1 MAHTRPAQVARLV
14 ARLEAPGDQIYVH
27 VDAQVPQEPFTQ
39 ALAPYPSVEWTARHR
54 CRRTSY
60 GLMAATLDGMRAAL
74 AGGADYI
81 SVISGQD
88 YPIKPVEE
96 LRSHLNGRAGTC
108 FMNFW
113 ELPNP
118 RWEVPDGGLWRVEV
132 RHYQLG
138 RRRFRIPNR
147 FTPFIPRRRVPLGLT
162 PYAGADWWTLPRAAV
177 QHIVDFVERHPEV
190 VRFYR
195 HTLAPSEGLPHT
207 ILLNSPL
214 RDRVVYGNLRHIVFP
229 EGAWH
234 PLTLG
239 VFDFEALRNSGAFVA
254 RKFDAE
260 RDPQVLDLIDE
271 HLLGLDPGA
280 R

>member
-1 MAHTRPAQVARLV
+1 MARLQTP
-14 ARLEAPGDQIYVH
+14 EDEIYVH
-27 VDAQVPQEPFTQ
+27 VDGQVPQGPFTR
-39 ALAPYPSVEWTARHR
+39 ALAAHPNVVWTERHR

-74 AGGADYI
+74 GGEADYI

-88 YPIKPVEE
+88 YPIKPIEE
-96 LRSHLNGRAGTC
+96 LRTHLNARAGTS

-118 RWEVPDGGLWRVEV
+118 RWSVPNGGLWRVEV

-138 RRRFRIPNR
+138 RWRFRIPNR
-147 FTPFIPRRRVPLGLT
+147 FTPFIPKRRLPLGLT

-177 QHIVDFVERHPEV
+177 QHIVEFVERHPEV
-190 VRFYR
+190 TRFYR
-195 HTLAPSEGLPHT
+195 HTLAPSEGLPPT
-207 ILLNSPL
+207 ILLNSHL
-214 RDRVVYGNLRHIVFP
+214 RDSVVYGNLRHIVFP

-239 VFDFEALRNSGAFVA
+239 MSDFEALRNSGAFLA

-260 RDPQVLDLIDE
+260 RDSEVLDLIDR
-271 HLLGLDPGA
+271 HLLGVEASSGA